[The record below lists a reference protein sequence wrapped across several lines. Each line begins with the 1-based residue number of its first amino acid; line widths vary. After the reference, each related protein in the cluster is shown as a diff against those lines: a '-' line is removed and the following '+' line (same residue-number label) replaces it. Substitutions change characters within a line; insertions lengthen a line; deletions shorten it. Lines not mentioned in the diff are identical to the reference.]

1 MARKGRHSWEGRTP
15 PKHRKQRQ
23 PSRPRSWARQKD
35 WFRAVD
41 AFRRRQRQ
49 ARGAPGRGGI
59 RGRRQARTV
68 HIVCD
73 LPSCG
78 RTSEGHRRGGP
89 YRTRGRYCS
98 ISCKQKAYR
107 DRQRTRIAPRLC
119 AWRKCGLEF
128 TPKRRDA
135 LYCGGTCRTAAHRDR
150 AAAARTSAS
159 DARPVEIAAMP
170 EEARR
175 VFLPPAPAV
184 DLEHARH
191 DKRSACSPL

>member
-1 MARKGRHSWEGRTP
+1 MARKGRRTWEGRTP

-23 PSRPRSWARQKD
+23 PSRPRSWTRQKE
-35 WFRAVD
+35 WYRAVD

-49 ARGAPGRGGI
+49 ARGASGRGGI

-73 LPSCG
+73 LPICG
-78 RTSEGHRRGGP
+78 RTFLGYRRGGP

-98 ISCKQKAYR
+98 DAHRQKAHR
-107 DRQRTRIAPRLC
+107 SRNRPKVAPRLC
-119 AWRKCGLEF
+119 AWRECGLEF

-159 DARPVEIAAMP
+159 EERPVGS
-170 EEARR
+170 
-175 VFLPPAPAV
+175 PPC
-184 DLEHARH
+184 R
-191 DKRSACSPL
+191 KRSTASSGRKPQPGVGMGQG

>member
-1 MARKGRHSWEGRTP
+1 MARKGRRTWEGRTP

-23 PSRPRSWARQKD
+23 PSRPRSWTRQKE

-73 LPSCG
+73 LPSCS
-78 RTSEGHRRGGP
+78 RTFEGHRRGGP

-107 DRQRTRIAPRLC
+107 DRQRARIAPPPLRLAGVRPGVHAQAPGC
-119 AWRKCGLEF
+119 SLL
-128 TPKRRDA
+128 RRD
-135 LYCGGTCRTAAHRDR
+135 
-150 AAAARTSAS
+150 
-159 DARPVEIAAMP
+159 
-170 EEARR
+170 
-175 VFLPPAPAV
+175 LP
-184 DLEHARH
+184 DG
-191 DKRSACSPL
+191 SPS